1 MAHPIPIHL
10 RSDLL
15 IKLCGATGEGWF
27 GDKTEAALCEAVSV
41 ARDLVANAGRELG
54 AGSKLPRLPVKRC

>member
-15 IKLCGATGEGWF
+15 VKLCEATGEVRHG
-27 GDKTEAALCEAVSV
+27 AQRM
-41 ARDLVANAGRELG
+41 ARNLVANAGRKLG
-54 AGSKLPRLPVKRC
+54 AGSKLPRLPVDRF